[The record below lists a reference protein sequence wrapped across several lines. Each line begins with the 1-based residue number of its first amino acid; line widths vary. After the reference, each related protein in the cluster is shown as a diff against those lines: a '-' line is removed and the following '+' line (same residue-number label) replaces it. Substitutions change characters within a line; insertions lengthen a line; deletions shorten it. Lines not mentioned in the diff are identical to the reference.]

1 MANPGEMTSALLRDP
16 RRWAITLGG
25 LALYGLGSRLWLP
38 GLDPGAFQIIISL
51 YDAKSHGV

>member
-1 MANPGEMTSALLRDP
+1 MANPGEMTVAPLRDP

-38 GLDPGAFQIIISL
+38 GLDPRP
-51 YDAKSHGV
+51 